1 MVTSRQKEHI
11 MSIFKVLA
19 AVVTALA
26 SASTAIAQPMTQHDR
41 ENLARHYYTA
51 GVQAYEAE
59 NWLLCAERF
68 EQSFTL
74 VFAPEI
80 LYNIGRCYERYIGE
94 QEGEVAY
101 QLYDRAI
108 AAFTRYLTDSPDAA
122 DADDI
127 REGILRLRAAR
138 PDPGLQR
145 APHVPD
151 PEPEE
156 VAAPPEEEVILPSP
170 QPEVTVDPVISP
182 VLTVEPAPPGPE
194 FILTPIAGATTAAA
208 LVAAIAL
215 GVAAQNR
222 FNDLER
228 ICAQGPD
235 GCSDAD
241 IAGMHS
247 MADSA
252 NILYITAGVL
262 GAGTGA
268 LFALEYT
275 GVF

>member
-1 MVTSRQKEHI
+1 

-19 AVVTALA
+19 VVVTALA
-26 SASTAIAQPMTQHDR
+26 SASTALAQPMTQHDR
-41 ENLARHYYTA
+41 ENLARHYYSA
-51 GVQAYEAE
+51 GVQAYESE

-108 AAFTRYLTDSPDAA
+108 AAYTRYLTDSPDAA

-127 REGILRLRAAR
+127 REDILRLRAAR

-145 APHVPD
+145 ASHVPD

-156 VAAPPEEEVILPSP
+156 AVAPPEEEVVLPSP
-170 QPEVTVDPVISP
+170 QPEVTVDPVDPVISSA
-182 VLTVEPAPPGPE
+182 LTVEPAPGPE
-194 FILTPIAGATTAAA
+194 FILTPIAGAATAAA

-222 FNDLER
+222 FSDLER